1 FEPLSLNPV
10 MEPLSWMLGTWLSD
24 LPGDLTFP
32 TTKPFEYLE
41 EVHISQVG
49 QPIIF
54 CNLIPCIQPE
64 TSKAMHQKCRFIHL
78 KPDTSKVATT
88 STQGLSLGCLP
99 VLPAS
104 DSIFSF
110 SSEQLPHVH
119 RLTPCSETS
128 AHLRDMIRKYRLHS
142 GGKWEQTIPVA
153 ATAQPDSHLHI
164 GSKKVTL

>member
-1 FEPLSLNPV
+1 MNPV

-49 QPIIF
+49 QPIHGDF
-54 CNLIPCIQPE
+54 SFNPPE

-110 SSEQLPHVH
+110 SSEQLPH
-119 RLTPCSETS
+119 
-128 AHLRDMIRKYRLHS
+128 MIRKYRLHS